1 MTESAYASEEH
12 TTLKGPTAAACGCCV
27 CGWRAHIRAS
37 ARAGRYERRRARRS
51 RAACGHTHARGTALS
66 ASTIDNPPRLCACR
80 SIVCASAP
88 VGQRQR
94 RLHGVRCEGR
104 PAAAQNLARERQ
116 SSSQQRAVRTQSRS
130 SRSGTGRPACASSCS
145 RRRPCTARGS
155 TCCPTPPR
163 PPRPCPAPARRRT
176 PCRRAPRGR
185 TIGPTRA
192 RGNEGTFFTIDA
204 VRPRLLFSDL
214 LPLLGPHPSGA
225 RPFGSEG
232 RVARARGLPPAHAEA
247 CVAVWPALAWV
258 FIRDSFNPIYR

>member
-1 MTESAYASEEH
+1 MRHDRERTRVRRTHSYYF
-12 TTLKGPTAAACGCCV
+12 KGACVSQGGRRRRHAAAACVAGARTFERLHV
-27 CGWRAHIRAS
+27 LGDTNDAV
-37 ARAGRYERRRARRS
+37 RAGAEQPVGTR
-51 RAACGHTHARGTALS
+51 THARIALS

-204 VRPRLLFSDL
+204 VRPYTPICRFTA
-214 LPLLGPHPSGA
+214 PLRATPLWRAAFLG
-225 RPFGSEG
+225 G
-232 RVARARGLPPAHAEA
+232 RGG
-247 CVAVWPALAWV
+247 
-258 FIRDSFNPIYR
+258 

>member
-1 MTESAYASEEH
+1 MPARPSASDSGGS
-12 TTLKGPTAAACGCCV
+12 TACG
-27 CGWRAHIRAS
+27 AK
-37 ARAGRYERRRARRS
+37 AGRP
-51 RAACGHTHARGTALS
+51 
-66 ASTIDNPPRLCACR
+66 PPR
-80 SIVCASAP
+80 I
-88 VGQRQR
+88 Q
-94 RLHGVRCEGR
+94 
-104 PAAAQNLARERQ
+104 RERQ

-258 FIRDSFNPIYR
+258 FIFEIHSIQFTAKKCISGARPLRRHSTRIIEMHSL

>member
-1 MTESAYASEEH
+1 MPARPSASDSGGS
-12 TTLKGPTAAACGCCV
+12 TACG
-27 CGWRAHIRAS
+27 AK
-37 ARAGRYERRRARRS
+37 AGRP
-51 RAACGHTHARGTALS
+51 
-66 ASTIDNPPRLCACR
+66 PPR
-80 SIVCASAP
+80 I
-88 VGQRQR
+88 Q
-94 RLHGVRCEGR
+94 
-104 PAAAQNLARERQ
+104 RERQ

-204 VRPRLLFSDL
+204 VRPYTPIFRFTA
-214 LPLLGPHPSGA
+214 PL
-225 RPFGSEG
+225 
-232 RVARARGLPPAHAEA
+232 RATPLWRA
-247 CVAVWPALAWV
+247 AVWERGACSQSPRPSSRPCGGLCRCMACSCMGLH
-258 FIRDSFNPIYR
+258 FRDSFNPIYR